1 MPPHGEAT
9 VPLRSLSAAEWDHT
23 YGSTNPGWD
32 EEPPPVLGELLAEHA
47 PPPAHVLDVGCG
59 LGTTARWL
67 AERSYTVTA
76 CDFSPRA
83 ITEARRRTPAGAA
96 VRYEVL
102 DVTGQPP
109 PLDPFPV
116 VLDRGVLHTCPT
128 HRERRTFAA
137 AMARMCRPD
146 GLWVHVGAA
155 ALDEEDAL
163 HQSNGPSWTT
173 EETFRAAVTPWFT
186 VLDHRISDFGR
197 RGGVTDWAARYVV
210 LQRREH

>member
-1 MPPHGEAT
+1 MPHGEAT
-9 VPLRSLSAAEWDHT
+9 APLRSLNAAEWDHT
-23 YGSTNPGWD
+23 YGSTTPGWD
-32 EEPPPVLGELLAEHA
+32 EEPPPVLGELLARHA

-67 AERSYTVTA
+67 ADRSYTVTA

-83 ITEARRRTPAGAA
+83 IAEARRRTTADAA

-102 DVTGQPP
+102 DVTGRP

-128 HRERRTFAA
+128 DRERRTFAA
-137 AMARMCRPD
+137 AMARMCRPG

-163 HQSNGPSWTT
+163 HQSSGPSWTT
-173 EETFRAAVTPWFT
+173 EETFLDAVTAWFT
-186 VLDHRISDFGR
+186 VLDVRIADFGLR
-197 RGGVTDWAARYVV
+197 AGVTDWPARYAV
-210 LQRREH
+210 LRRRED